1 MSELTWSSDTDWQNA
16 SKTDVIVENRS
27 FRLADAIPDS
37 GVVRYTFDK
46 ADTNVST
53 AIDIWNGNDGT
64 INGATTG
71 ISGSN
76 QTYTT
81 NEAYDFDGIDDN
93 VDTSISDIAT
103 ATLTAWVNLDSADS
117 NDREII
123 STRNGPSGGGLRY
136 GASNDNRWSL
146 YTRNDGSWTG
156 VAGSTASTNTWVHL
170 AGVIDDNNQLIL
182 YENGSKVAST
192 GIGSRNFGNEYRVGE
207 GSDSTDPF
215 DGSIDD
221 VRIYDKA
228 LSETEIS
235 NLYNT
240 GNID

>member
-1 MSELTWSSDTDWQNA
+1 MTDITWSSDTNWQNA
-16 SKTDVIVENRS
+16 SKTDVTVENGS
-27 FRLADAIPDS
+27 FQLASAIPDS

-53 AIDIWNGNDGT
+53 AIDMWNGNDGT

-117 NDREII
+117 NNREII
-123 STRNGPSGGGLRY
+123 STRNSDSGGGLRY
-136 GASNDNRWSL
+136 GDSNDNRWAL
-146 YTRNDGSWTG
+146 YTRNGGSWTA
-156 VAGSTASTNTWVHL
+156 VAGSIASTNTWVHL

-182 YENGSKVAST
+182 YENGSKVASA
-192 GIGSRNFGNEYRVGE
+192 GIGSRNLGNQYRVGE
-207 GSDSTDPF
+207 RPDGSDIF

-240 GNID
+240 GEIY